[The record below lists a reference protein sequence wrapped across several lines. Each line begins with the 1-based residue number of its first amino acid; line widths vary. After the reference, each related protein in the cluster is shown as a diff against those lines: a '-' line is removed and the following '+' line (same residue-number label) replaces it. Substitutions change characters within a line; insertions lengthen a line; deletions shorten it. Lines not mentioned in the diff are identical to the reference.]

1 MCIVNFHH
9 SWTACVL
16 PLRSGHK
23 EQPQMKHLIHA
34 VILACLTLAAA
45 CTASAQAKPVAA
57 PAEIAKIY
65 DRLLPQID
73 KIAIYD
79 NHSHATFPDDS
90 DMDAQA
96 APPDESAVMRLRE
109 DNPEFVA
116 AAKWLFGYP
125 YNDFSAEHAKW
136 LIDKKK
142 SAEASGS
149 TAYWDSILDKLNIEI
164 CLANRVALA
173 PYLNPQRFHWVFFV
187 DSFLYPFNN
196 HDQSAKNGDLGVYI
210 PLQEKILQRYEKQ
223 EGLSALPGDLAG
235 YESFVR
241 QTVVDN
247 QKKGGVAMKFEAA
260 YFRSLYF
267 ADPPREKAEAV
278 YAKYHAGGVPSNED
292 YRTFQDYIFRVLIDQ
307 AGKLNLPVHFHSAVG
322 IGDYFSLRNGNPL
335 NLENVLRD
343 PRYAKTKFVLIH
355 GGYPYTVEMIWLTAA
370 KNVYTDSSLM
380 GYYVYPSELKNILKQ
395 WISLYPERIM
405 FGSDAFPF
413 NDAVG
418 AEETFWLAVRSA
430 RTAVAAALAELVA
443 EGAFTEAKALELSRM
458 YLHDNAARL
467 YGELK

>member
-1 MCIVNFHH
+1 MKRL
-9 SWTACVL
+9 VL
-16 PLRSGHK
+16 FSA
-23 EQPQMKHLIHA
+23 IFFA
-34 VILACLTLAAA
+34 ALAAPE
-45 CTASAQAKPVAA
+45 TARAQAGPLPSGDVQ
-57 PAEIAKIY
+57 KIY
-65 DRLLPQID
+65 ERLLQQID
-73 KIAIYD
+73 RIPAYD

-90 DMDAQA
+90 DMDAQG
-96 APPDESAVMRLRE
+96 APPDESSVLRLR
-109 DNPEFVA
+109 DTNPEFVA
-116 AAKWLFGYP
+116 GAKALFGYP
-125 YNDFSAEHAKW
+125 YDDFKPEHAKW

-142 SAEASGS
+142 AAEASGS
-149 TAYWDSILDKLNIEI
+149 TAYWDTILDKLNIET

-173 PYLNPQRFHWVFFV
+173 PYLNPKRFHWVFFV
-187 DSFLYPFNN
+187 DSFLFPLDNR
-196 HDQSAKNGDLGVYI
+196 DQTGKNGDMAVYI
-210 PLQEKILQRYEKQ
+210 PLQEKVLQRYMKQ
-223 EGLSALPGDLAG
+223 EGVSGLPPDLAG
-235 YESFVR
+235 YENFVR
-241 QTVVDN
+241 QTVADN

-267 ADPPREKAEAV
+267 RDPLREKAEAI
-278 YAKYHAGGVPSNED
+278 YAKYHGGGAPSEEE

-307 AGKLNLPVHFHSAVG
+307 AEKLKLPVHFHSAVG
-322 IGDYFSLRNGNPL
+322 IGDYFSLRNGHPL

-343 PRYAKTKFVLIH
+343 PRYKNVKFVLIH
-355 GGYPYTVEMIWLTAA
+355 GGYPYTLDMIWLTAA

-443 EGAFTEAKALELSRM
+443 EGAFTEEKALELAHM

-467 YGELK
+467 YGEMK